1 MKKVSIVIPIYN
13 AEKYLINCINSILNQ
28 TYKNIEILLVDDGSN
43 DGSKKICEQYQEK
56 DERIRAFFLDNHGVS
71 TARNFGMDM
80 ATGDYIIFVDADD
93 TIDPDTV
100 GDNVKLAEENNV
112 ELVLFCFRYLLTE
125 ERHIKEN
132 ELKENFCGTSD
143 AFFKNHFNHILDMEL
158 VNPPWNKLIKK
169 SLLDRSYI
177 RFHPSYSIC
186 EDMAFSIDVLS
197 AVDRLAVNRKAYYNY
212 FLKTSGS
219 LVFTFHENYFE
230 AATHFY
236 NKAQKYCCKFPSHE
250 PQMNKIDTIYA
261 GLVIAYIQQICC
273 YDKWDR
279 EKKFK
284 YLSRITESSIFCNA
298 LQNARLPGKKR
309 IARMLIRC
317 QAEKTLYF
325 LYNIKSRLQLRE
337 KLVKIKYKVEDGMLL
352 GSVYDYFM
360 KKTKYRD
367 RKLTFLYNVIIGQK
381 HRMLYYKKLKK
392 KYLDRAL
399 QNTYWEEQ
407 EKKENSETVWIC
419 WLQGMDQAPLL
430 VKRCY
435 ESIRRSL
442 PNKKI
447 ILVDEENIYD
457 YVVLPDYIV
466 DKRKQGK
473 IGNAHFSDLIRL
485 ELLIKYG
492 GYWIDATVLCTDA
505 KLFYYIDSL
514 PLFMFSFYYFGI
526 IPEIMETNNWFI
538 KSTANNNI
546 ICLVR
551 ELLYAYWKENNR
563 PVHYFLFHI
572 FMTMALEC
580 YEKEYKEMP
589 VVSQADAHILASY
602 ISEPYNRNKYD
613 ILKLSTG
620 IHKLNTRFDERA
632 VNRKNT
638 FYDVIIKQGNYQEM
652 HNG

>member
-1 MKKVSIVIPIYN
+1 
-13 AEKYLINCINSILNQ
+13 
-28 TYKNIEILLVDDGSN
+28 
-43 DGSKKICEQYQEK
+43 
-56 DERIRAFFLDNHGVS
+56 
-71 TARNFGMDM
+71 
-80 ATGDYIIFVDADD
+80 
-93 TIDPDTV
+93 
-100 GDNVKLAEENNV
+100 
-112 ELVLFCFRYLLTE
+112 
-125 ERHIKEN
+125 
-132 ELKENFCGTSD
+132 
-143 AFFKNHFNHILDMEL
+143 
-158 VNPPWNKLIKK
+158 
-169 SLLDRSYI
+169 
-177 RFHPSYSIC
+177 
-186 EDMAFSIDVLS
+186 
-197 AVDRLAVNRKAYYNY
+197 
-212 FLKTSGS
+212 
-219 LVFTFHENYFE
+219 
-230 AATHFY
+230 
-236 NKAQKYCCKFPSHE
+236 
-250 PQMNKIDTIYA
+250 MN
-261 GLVIAYIQQICC
+261 
-273 YDKWDR
+273 
-279 EKKFK
+279 
-284 YLSRITESSIFCNA
+284 
-298 LQNARLPGKKR
+298 
-309 IARMLIRC
+309 
-317 QAEKTLYF
+317 
-325 LYNIKSRLQLRE
+325 
-337 KLVKIKYKVEDGMLL
+337 
-352 GSVYDYFM
+352 
-360 KKTKYRD
+360 
-367 RKLTFLYNVIIGQK
+367 
-381 HRMLYYKKLKK
+381 
-392 KYLDRAL
+392 
-399 QNTYWEEQ
+399 
-407 EKKENSETVWIC
+407 
-419 WLQGMDQAPLL
+419 QAPLL

-514 PLFMFSFYYFGI
+514 PLFMFSFYYFGFN
-526 IPEIMETNNWFI
+526 PEIMETNNWFI